1 MPVDTIAL
9 QMLGILL
16 AAIMGLQHSLAMVGG
31 LITPP
36 LVLSSAANDVGITQ
50 VLIVSILCMIV
61 SKQRLI
67 WHMPILTSIAD
78 LLLIDG
84 VHVPFLSFHS
94 PCHLRG
100 QHAACAV
107 PNQQRLDRLR
117 DLHNHPCEMCRM
129 KMPLHASC
137 TCTGKHACK
146 QSLHPFHK

>member
-50 VLIVSILCMIV
+50 VLIASILCVIV

-84 VHVPFLSFHS
+84 VHVPFLSLI
-94 PCHLRG
+94 HL
-100 QHAACAV
+100 A
-107 PNQQRLDRLR
+107 
-117 DLHNHPCEMCRM
+117 
-129 KMPLHASC
+129 
-137 TCTGKHACK
+137 T
-146 QSLHPFHK
+146 